1 MTTEYIETRM
11 IPLAEL
17 TAFPGNARRGN
28 RKKLLES
35 LEANGQYRSLNVRL
49 KDDGD
54 LVVLCGNNTLEAL
67 EARGD
72 EAARCEIVRCDDQT
86 ALRVNLVD
94 NKSNDEATYDD
105 EARARIILLLDGELS
120 GSGYD
125 EDEVDAL
132 VARFEEEEFTEVA
145 EPEVADF
152 NDDAEERQARVKSHG
167 GDDSKTMESRGIRDI
182 FIPLPVAQADELGRL
197 IMKLRE
203 TWGALPQGEVLL
215 KASRVARV
223 ALELPTEAFSN
234 EQFALAEAADTVFE
248 AEDDA

>member
-1 MTTEYIETRM
+1 MTTEYVETRM

-35 LEANGQYRSLNVRL
+35 LEENGQYRSLIVR
-49 KDDGD
+49 DAGD
-54 LVVLCGNNTLEAL
+54 AWIVLAGNNTMDAL
-67 EARGD
+67 EERGD
-72 EAARCEIVRCDDQT
+72 TEARCEIVRCDDQT

-94 NKSNDEATYDD
+94 NKANDEATYDD
-105 EARARIILLLDGELS
+105 RARAELLGLLDGLE
-120 GSGYD
+120 GTGYD

-145 EPEVADF
+145 EPGVADF
-152 NDDAEERQARVKSHG
+152 NDDAEERQARVQSHG

-203 TWGALPQGEVLL
+203 TWGALPQGEILL
-215 KASRVARV
+215 KASRVAR
-223 ALELPTEAFSN
+223 AAGELGAPESV
-234 EQFALAEAADTVFE
+234 FAAADTVFE
-248 AEDDA
+248 AEDVDG